1 MACYVAVG
9 SRSSGSSGEAKR
21 QHGEGQLHGLAAAGL
36 AVASPGERRRKR
48 WGIGAQEVEAGPRG
62 GFNARLP
69 STL

>member
-21 QHGEGQLHGLAAAGL
+21 RRQLHGLAAGL
-36 AVASPGERRRKR
+36 VASPGERRRKR

>member
-1 MACYVAVG
+1 MLRGRWLAIV
-9 SRSSGSSGEAKR
+9 RQFRRGETPAR
-21 QHGEGQLHGLAAAGL
+21 RGQLHGLAAAGL
-36 AVASPGERRRKR
+36 VASPGERRRKR